1 MKLKL
6 LENLNQEILTKDE
19 YLELSAIY
27 DQRIRESRQAKL
39 NVEAEKAGLAGLP
52 LEGEW
57 LSTFKK
63 YQTFTE
69 LDRVMLAELVETI
82 EIHENKSIT
91 IHFKFA

>member
-1 MKLKL
+1 M
-6 LENLNQEILTKDE
+6 
-19 YLELSAIY
+19 
-27 DQRIRESRQAKL
+27 
-39 NVEAEKAGLAGLP
+39 EAEKAGLAGLP

-91 IHFKFA
+91 IRFKFADQIERVQQYLLEMNASALSANASVHKQEVTDHGQKE